1 MLARAAIA
9 RMLNPAIPFSS
20 TNDVAATK
28 IADCKDAASLRP
40 LFRLPS
46 GLTDKNWLLDIFV
59 RVRINYRTRTD
70 KLTTHRLRVENL

>member
-1 MLARAAIA
+1 
-9 RMLNPAIPFSS
+9 
-20 TNDVAATK
+20 
-28 IADCKDAASLRP
+28 LRP

-59 RVRINYRTRTD
+59 RVRIIYRTRTD